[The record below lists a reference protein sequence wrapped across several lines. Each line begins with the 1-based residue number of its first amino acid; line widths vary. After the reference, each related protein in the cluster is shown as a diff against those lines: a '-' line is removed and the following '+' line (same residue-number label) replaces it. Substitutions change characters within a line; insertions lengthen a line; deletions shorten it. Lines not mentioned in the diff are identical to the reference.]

1 MKIDPSAIYHSR
13 RAHYTQEE
21 SLADLE
27 GHARMTTQQEVR
39 MDEQD
44 RVKWIDG
51 STSLADLEQRYDEWL
66 MAMTQT

>member
-1 MKIDPSAIYHSR
+1 
-13 RAHYTQEE
+13 
-21 SLADLE
+21 
-27 GHARMTTQQEVR
+27 MTTQQEVR